1 MDDVDKRIDELEN
14 RMLSDLKGC
23 FNRIRQIKNS
33 CSNVNQLLDELE
45 KECGIESSVQTEK
58 TSDERHNIAELI
70 ESIYLDIYRET
81 GEDFVSIEDIVQRT
95 EVKGISKDE
104 VLKTIDDLRLQDYLI
119 QLNDTIK
126 YKYN

>member
-14 RMLSDLKGC
+14 RMMSDLRNC

-45 KECGIESSVQTEK
+45 KEYGINPPAQTK
-58 TSDERHNIAELI
+58 KPSDKRHNISELI

-81 GEDFVSIEDIVQRT
+81 EEDFVPIEEIMQRI
-95 EVKGISKDE
+95 EMKGINRDE
-104 VLKTIDDLRLQDYLI
+104 VLKTIDDLRLQNYLI

-126 YKYN
+126 YKYA